1 MKLTQYFTLFIFV
14 ISLVLNFENQLFGQQ
29 SIVKTLQHDGLNRTY
44 RIYVPNAYTGQENV
58 PLLFNLHGYTSNAQ
72 EQEFYGDFRSIADT
86 ANFILVHP
94 EGTLDATNTMHW
106 NSFGVS
112 NVDDVGF
119 ISSLIDTL
127 AANYSIDL
135 NRVFSVGMSNGGYM
149 SYELAC
155 ALGEKITAVGSV
167 TGSMAINRP
176 ATCNPIK
183 PTPIIQIH
191 GTQDPTVPYN
201 GNANS
206 VSMTT
211 LIDYWVDE
219 NNCNTDPIFTAI
231 PNTNTTDQST
241 VEHYLYT
248 DGNNNTQVSFFKVIN
263 GGHSWPGSAFSIGVT
278 NQDINA
284 SLEIWKFFQQY
295 DTESLLALT
304 KEEQL
309 ASIELYPNPTTGI
322 IQIKSEA
329 LINEIIIYDIRGKKV
344 DQLTVYSNTASI
356 PLKNKG
362 VSFLHIQTAKG
373 TTRKKV
379 VTY

>member
-1 MKLTQYFTLFIFV
+1 MKLTQNFTLFIFA

-29 SIVKTLQHDGLNRTY
+29 STIKTLQHDGLSRTY
-44 RIYVPNAYTGQENV
+44 RIYVPNTYTGQENV

-72 EQEFYGDFRSIADT
+72 EQEFYGNFRPIADT
-86 ANFILVHP
+86 ANFILIHP

-106 NSFGVS
+106 NSFGAS

-119 ISSLIDTL
+119 ISTLIDTL

-167 TGSMAINRP
+167 TGSMPINRP

-191 GTQDPTVPYN
+191 GTQDLTVPYN

-206 VSMTT
+206 VSMST
-211 LIDYWVDE
+211 LIDYWVEE
-219 NNCNTDPIFTAI
+219 NNCNTAAIFTAI

-248 DGNNNTQVSFFKVIN
+248 DGDNASQVSFFKVIN
-263 GGHSWPGSAFSIGVT
+263 GGHTWPGSAFSIGVT

-284 SLEIWKFFQQY
+284 SVEIWKFFQQY
-295 DTESLLALT
+295 DTESLLSLN
-304 KEEQL
+304 KEEKI
-309 ASIELYPNPTTGI
+309 ATVEVYPNPTNGI
-322 IQIKSEA
+322 IQIKSDA
-329 LINEIIIYDIRGKKV
+329 LINEIIIYDITGKKV
-344 DQLTVYSNTASI
+344 DQLTVHSNTASI

-362 VSFLHIQTAKG
+362 VSFLHIQTEKG
-373 TTRKKV
+373 NTRKKV
-379 VTY
+379 ITY